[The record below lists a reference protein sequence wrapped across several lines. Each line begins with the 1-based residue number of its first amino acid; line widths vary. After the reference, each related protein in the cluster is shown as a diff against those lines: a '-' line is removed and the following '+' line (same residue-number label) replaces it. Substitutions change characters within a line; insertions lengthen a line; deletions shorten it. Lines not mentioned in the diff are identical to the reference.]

1 VRVCPGGFALSIS
14 GVSVFVDRRT
24 AQDVV
29 ATLTY
34 ALLATVPVD
43 VPSDDTPK
51 RRRRRRPTSPGRGRE
66 STKRGE

>member
-1 VRVCPGGFALSIS
+1 LSIG

-34 ALLATVPVD
+34 ALLATVPID
-43 VPSDDTPK
+43 RPADEPPK
-51 RRRRRRPTSPGRGRE
+51 RGRRRRRSTSPGRGRDASKRE
-66 STKRGE
+66 S

>member
-1 VRVCPGGFALSIS
+1 LSIG

-34 ALLATVPVD
+34 ALLATVPID
-43 VPSDDTPK
+43 LPSDATPK
-51 RRRRRRPTSPGRGRE
+51 RGRRRRRPTSPGRGRDANKRE
-66 STKRGE
+66 S

>member
-1 VRVCPGGFALSIS
+1 LSIG

-34 ALLATVPVD
+34 ALLATVPID
-43 VPSDDTPK
+43 VPSDPPPK
-51 RRRRRRPTSPGRGRE
+51 RGRRRRRPTSPGRVRDANKRE
-66 STKRGE
+66 S